1 MISDYSE
8 IIEKCLENVDQTDQ
22 LLIEQAVT
30 EYIYSENNRDIYNKE
45 EMIE

>member
-1 MISDYSE
+1 MKSDYSD

-30 EYIYSENNRDIYNKE
+30 EYIYSENNSHIYNKRK
-45 EMIE
+45 